1 MSKAITTGLLVLVV
15 LALTAT
21 ATTAKE
27 SQKKITGYQNI
38 EVVRFQVDKDVELP
52 ADYLVSMTEE
62 LIEQIGKTKRFKL
75 VLREGEALTEADS
88 ATIQLSGR
96 VTKFSAG
103 SRAKRY
109 FIGFGVGKTKVVA
122 HIKLIDRATG
132 KVLFEKD
139 VDGEVTGGMF
149 GGESRNAT
157 RGLAK
162 DVAKVVKKQF

>member
-1 MSKAITTGLLVLVV
+1 MSKAIAAGLLVLA
-15 LALTAT
+15 LLTLTA
-21 ATTAKE
+21 TAKE

-38 EVVRFQVDKDVELP
+38 EVVRFQVGSDVNFP

-62 LIEQIGKTKRFKL
+62 LIEQIGKTKRFKQ
-75 VLREGEALTEADS
+75 VHREGESLAGADS
-88 ATIQLSGR
+88 ATVQLTGT
-96 VTKFSAG
+96 VTKFNAG

-109 FIGFGVGKTKVVA
+109 FIGFGAGTTKVVA

-139 VDGEVTGGMF
+139 VDGDVSWGML